1 MRGKQYLTK
10 PDQYA
15 TVYNK
20 GTSRVNSIV
29 VLKALPNNLELSRYG
44 FSVSSRIGGAVIR
57 NRIKRRLRE
66 ILRQIQLK
74 TGWDIILIA
83 RPAAATVDYA
93 ALKNS
98 VGALLSKAKLILIET
113 NPSENV

>member
-10 PDQYA
+10 PEQY
-15 TVYNK
+15 TIVYNK
-20 GTSRVNSIV
+20 GTSWVNNV
-29 VLKALPNNLELSRYG
+29 AVLTALPNNLELSRYG
-44 FSVSSRIGGAVIR
+44 LSVSSRVGGAVIR

-66 ILRQIQLK
+66 ILRQVQLK

-93 ALKNS
+93 VLKNS
-98 VGALLSKAKLILIET
+98 VGALLSKAKLISVET
-113 NPSENV
+113 TPPENV